1 VVYSLSENTT
11 ISIKTLD
18 ELFKREVEEVS
29 DNYIPILL
37 KLLSKCS
44 PVELPAWIEKS
55 KILLDEETPLIERY
69 TIATS
74 IREKVYQLVES
85 NCID

>member
-1 VVYSLSENTT
+1 VVHLAENTLV
-11 ISIKTLD
+11 SIKTLD
-18 ELFKREVEEVS
+18 ELFRREVEEVS
-29 DNYIPILL
+29 ANYTPILL

-44 PVELPAWIEKS
+44 PLELPVWIEKS
-55 KILLDEETPLIERY
+55 KILVDEETPLIERY

>member
-1 VVYSLSENTT
+1 VVHLAENTLV
-11 ISIKTLD
+11 SIKTLD
-18 ELFKREVEEVS
+18 ELFRREVEVVS
-29 DNYIPILL
+29 ANYTPILL

-44 PVELPAWIEKS
+44 PLELPVWIEKS
-55 KILLDEETPLIERY
+55 KILVDEETPLIERY

>member
-1 VVYSLSENTT
+1 LSENTT

-29 DNYIPILL
+29 ANYTPILL

-44 PVELPAWIEKS
+44 PVELSAWTEKF

-74 IREKVYQLVES
+74 YTWQR
-85 NCID
+85 

>member
-29 DNYIPILL
+29 ANYTPILL

-44 PVELPAWIEKS
+44 PQEIPVWIEKS
-55 KILLDEETPLIERY
+55 KILVDEETPLIERY

-74 IREKVYQLVES
+74 IREKIYQLVES
-85 NCID
+85 NCVD

>member
-1 VVYSLSENTT
+1 LAENTLV
-11 ISIKTLD
+11 SIKTLD
-18 ELFKREVEEVS
+18 ELFRREVEVVS
-29 DNYIPILL
+29 ANYTPILL

-44 PVELPAWIEKS
+44 PLELPVWIEKS
-55 KILLDEETPLIERY
+55 KILVDEETPLIERY

>member
-1 VVYSLSENTT
+1 VVQLAENTLV
-11 ISIKTLD
+11 SIKTLD
-18 ELFKREVEEVS
+18 ELFRREVEVVS
-29 DNYIPILL
+29 ANYTPILL

-44 PVELPAWIEKS
+44 PLELPVWIEKS
-55 KILLDEETPLIERY
+55 KILVDEETPLIERY